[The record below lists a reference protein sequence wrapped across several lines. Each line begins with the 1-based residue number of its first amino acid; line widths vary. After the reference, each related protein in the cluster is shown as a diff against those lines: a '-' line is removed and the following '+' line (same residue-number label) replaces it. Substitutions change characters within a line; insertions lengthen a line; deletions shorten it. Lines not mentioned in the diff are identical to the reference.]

1 MTQSTLSDTTRGTA
15 ADPSR
20 VADVAGTAAG
30 KAPRP
35 PLRVGLAGFGA
46 VGQDLARRLL
56 RGDLP
61 GAHLTAVCANRLDAA
76 RERLDALDEV
86 DGAGAGVPVM
96 SLDALLHEVDIVC
109 ECATA
114 ESFPDIARAVM
125 RAGKTMITVSVAGLP
140 NTPDLLELAT
150 QHGGRIR
157 VASGG
162 LPGLDAVR
170 AVKEDGIERIRL
182 KTTFRPESLAH
193 EPFVLGLGFDFNS
206 VPAASIPTT
215 KVFAGTARE
224 AAAAF
229 PRHFNVA
236 IALSLCGVGFD
247 KTDIEVWV
255 DGAVE
260 GAVQEIEVKAYAAD
274 LTLISRNRPSR
285 NPRTSRI
292 VAPSMMAALRNF
304 VDVLQVGS

>member
-1 MTQSTLSDTTRGTA
+1 MKSAPAPAKEDASSVG
-15 ADPSR
+15 
-20 VADVAGTAAG
+20 VA
-30 KAPRP
+30 RP

-61 GAHLTAVCANRLDAA
+61 GAVLSAVCANRLDAA
-76 RERLDALDEV
+76 RERLDALDDV
-86 DGAGAGVPVM
+86 AGAGKTVPAM
-96 SLDALLHEVDIVC
+96 RLDAMLDKVDIVC

-114 ESFPDIARAVM
+114 ESFPAIARAVVS
-125 RAGKTMITVSVAGLP
+125 AGKTMITVSVAGLP
-140 NTPDLLELAT
+140 NTPDLMDLALR
-150 QHGGRIR
+150 HGGRIR

-170 AVKEDGIERIRL
+170 AVKEDGIDTIRL

-193 EPFVLGLGFDFNS
+193 EPFVRGLGFDFGS
-206 VPAASIPTT
+206 VPAASVPNT

-247 KTDIEVWV
+247 KTDVEVWV

-260 GAVQEIEVKAYAAD
+260 GAVQEIDVKAYAAD

-292 VAPSMMAALRNF
+292 VAPSVMAALRNF
-304 VDVLQVGS
+304 VDILQVGS